1 MSNEQSENT
10 PGVTEVE
17 KVTHSP
23 HTDNIKM
30 LENVVNGIFGEAMKE
45 LIPKLNEAKGNM
57 EDFLNKVL
65 DQVDKDRVNV
75 ETESNASDDL
85 NQMVKELEEEF
96 KDDKGIP
103 SISIPSDEKEND
115 EEDENEEDENEED
128 ENEEDE
134 NDENSEE
141 EEEDSEYEEDEN
153 EEDENDENS
162 EEEEEDS
169 EYEEEEDSEYEEED
183 KEDVFWDTYEDTCQ
197 FVVSLNHEPIGYFD
211 NFRRAQSHI
220 QMLYNQFINT
230 HSNLFLRTER
240 SMGKIKVYQKT
251 PYMWFVYSEAV
262 CLDLKIDTV
271 YRFKESV

>member
-115 EEDENEEDENEED
+115 EEDENEEDEI
-128 ENEEDE
+128 
-134 NDENSEE
+134 
-141 EEEDSEYEEDEN
+141 
-153 EEDENDENS
+153 
-162 EEEEEDS
+162 
-169 EYEEEEDSEYEEED
+169 

>member
-134 NDENSEE
+134 N
-141 EEEDSEYEEDEN
+141 EEDS
-153 EEDENDENS
+153 
-162 EEEEEDS
+162 DS
-169 EYEEEEDSEYEEED
+169 DYEEEEDSEYEEED